1 MIDDPRALVCIITAV
16 TALAFWLEKR
26 QAWARKVGASLL
38 VILFGALLSN
48 FNVVTHVSPVYD
60 LIGGPLT
67 SLAIVWLLLAVDL
80 RSVRAAGPR
89 MGLAFAL
96 AVIATA
102 VGALA
107 AAWSMGT
114 AFPDDTWRLA
124 GVMTGT
130 YSGGS
135 LNFVAVGR
143 EVGLTDALFAASAA
157 ADNLLTGVWMG
168 ATLVL
173 PVWLRRFYPARP
185 VDDGAHAHAASASFA
200 KMLESSP
207 LRIFDV
213 LALLAFGF
221 AIILASEGMRNLVPA
236 VPSVLWITTFAL
248 TAGQVPALRRLSG
261 ALPLGL
267 LCLNLFFVVIG
278 IGSRVAEI
286 ARVGIEV
293 FWFTAIVVGVHG
305 VLTFA
310 LARVARLD
318 AETTAVAS
326 QAAVGGPSTAMA
338 LATSRG
344 WTDLALPGLLVGLL
358 GYAVGNYAGL
368 AIAYSLR
375 SILGGS

>member
-1 MIDDPRALVCIITAV
+1 MRHLHRDGVGV
-16 TALAFWLEKR
+16 WLER
-26 QAWARKVGASLL
+26 RLAWARKIGASML

-48 FNVVTHVSPVYD
+48 FDLVTHHSPVYD
-60 LIGGPLT
+60 VIGGPVT

-89 MGLAFAL
+89 MMLAFGT
-96 AVIATA
+96 AVVATA
-102 VGALA
+102 VGAVVA
-107 AAWSMGT
+107 AFAMKT

-143 EVGLTDALFAASAA
+143 EVGLTEALFTAAAA

-173 PVWLRRFYPARP
+173 PVWLRRVYPARKRAGNG
-185 VDDGAHAHAASASFA
+185 DAGTSAFA
-200 KMLESSP
+200 VALKSSP
-207 LRIFDV
+207 LRILDV
-213 LALLAFGF
+213 LVLLSLGF
-221 AIILASEGMRNLVPA
+221 AILLAADGLSRLVPA
-236 VPSVLWITTFAL
+236 VPGVLWITTLAL
-248 TAGQVPALRRLSG
+248 AAAQLPGLRALAG

-267 LCLNLFFVVIG
+267 LGLNLFFVIIG

-305 VLTFA
+305 LLLFT
-310 LARVARLD
+310 LARLVRLD

-344 WTDLALPGLLVGLL
+344 WADLALPGLLVGLL
-358 GYAVGNYAGL
+358 GYAVGNYSGL
-368 AIAYSLR
+368 AIAYALR
-375 SILGGS
+375 GVLAGG